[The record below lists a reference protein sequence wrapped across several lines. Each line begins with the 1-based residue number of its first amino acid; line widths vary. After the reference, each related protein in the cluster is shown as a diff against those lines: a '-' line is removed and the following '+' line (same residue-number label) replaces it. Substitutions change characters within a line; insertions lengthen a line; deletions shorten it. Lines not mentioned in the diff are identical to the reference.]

1 MSNYKT
7 INISEPWFTYI
18 QQGKKVIE
26 GRLNKGTFKS
36 LKKGEIITCCN
47 EKKSFNVKIINIKH
61 YNSFEEYLIME
72 GLKRTLPNIKTLQ
85 DGLDIYYKYYNKA
98 DEQKYKVLAIYIK
111 LY

>member
-1 MSNYKT
+1 
-7 INISEPWFTYI
+7 
-18 QQGKKVIE
+18 
-26 GRLNKGTFKS
+26 
-36 LKKGEIITCCN
+36 
-47 EKKSFNVKIINIKH
+47 
-61 YNSFEEYLIME
+61 ME